1 MKNWDICTVRH
12 SNGTYSTYNDK
23 FTNGLGARVISEY
36 SEYIICQVI
45 IEV

>member
-1 MKNWDICTVRH
+1 MKNWDICTVKY

-23 FTNGLGARVISEY
+23 FTNGLGALIISEY
-36 SEYIICQVI
+36 SKHTICQVI